1 MPIPDFMIKQTN
13 SKIVVKQSTKYM
25 RLKQIQLPGGHKE
38 GRASF
43 PAKKLLTRLKNSSL
57 EPYLEKEEHGEG
69 EEHRETERR
78 KKRWRLARCSFCPAH
93 ASQGRA
99 PALLWPPGHAPHSQ
113 LPPSLSSP
121 PSLPLM
127 TQLPLSAEIKLQGP

>member
-1 MPIPDFMIKQTN
+1 ME
-13 SKIVVKQSTKYM
+13 
-25 RLKQIQLPGGHKE
+25 RE
-38 GRASF
+38 
-43 PAKKLLTRLKNSSL
+43 KN
-57 EPYLEKEEHGEG
+57 
-69 EEHRETERR
+69 TERQR
-78 KKRWRLARCSFCPAH
+78 GERRGGAWLAARSVQRAP
-93 ASQGRA
+93 SQGRA